1 MTAREQQATRRSKMQ
16 IKDGGSS
23 NIPMLD
29 DLDNGIINMLR
40 ENGRATNL
48 EIAESLGIT
57 AATVS
62 ARIKRLEESRAMRVV
77 AVSDFAA
84 HGYEVLLAVGIKVA
98 GRDVD
103 DVATEL
109 SALPEVFSINK
120 MHGRFDLELLVALK
134 SFDEISMFMT
144 DHVARIKGIDVL
156 DAAVAYDVAKFE
168 FNVAPL

>member
-1 MTAREQQATRRSKMQ
+1 MTARVKQATRRSKMQ
-16 IKDGGSS
+16 IKDGSSS
-23 NIPMLD
+23 NIPVLD

-103 DVATEL
+103 DVAAEL
-109 SALPEVFSINK
+109 GALPEVFSIN
-120 MHGRFDLELLVALK
+120 MMNGRFDLELLVALK
-134 SFDEISMFMT
+134 NFDEISVFMT
-144 DHVARIKGIDVL
+144 DHVARIKGIAAMDS
-156 DAAVAYDVAKFE
+156 AVAYDVVKFE
-168 FNVAPL
+168 FSVAPL

>member
-1 MTAREQQATRRSKMQ
+1 MTANKNKATRRSKMQ
-16 IKDGGSS
+16 IKDGSSS

-84 HGYEVLLAVGIKVA
+84 HGYEVLSAVGIKVV
-98 GRDVD
+98 GRDID
-103 DVATEL
+103 DVVADL
-109 SALPEVFSINK
+109 AALPEVFSINK
-120 MHGRFDLELLVALK
+120 MNGRFDLELLVALK
-134 SFDEISMFMT
+134 SFDEISVFMT
-144 DHVARIKGIDVL
+144 DHVARIKGIAVM
-156 DAAVAYDVAKFE
+156 DAAVAYDVVKFE